1 MELHGGVIRDMESR
15 LARLAALRQRPM
27 GGVGPR
33 DKEASPTAAPRPL
46 TAAAAA
52 AKQPIPQ
59 LQAKPGGTYVAAGST
74 RRG

>member
-33 DKEASPTAAPRPL
+33 DKEASPTTAPRPL
-46 TAAAAA
+46 TAAAA

-59 LQAKPGGTYVAAGST
+59 LQAKPGGAYVAAGST